1 MAAVT
6 LAAILATVGAI
17 ADRAMA
23 QPIGAPH
30 PLAQLAADARVLRR
44 CAARIPGVVVTFGA
58 SRWHILCPA
67 SATFDAAEALRLELV
82 AVAPPGVA
90 VDVEIAAGGGGSAED
105 EAGRRLF
112 ASERRERMAG
122 GGCSSSELGECSTC
136 SSSELGECST
146 CSPEHEAYCN
156 GFACAGCNPPTACA
170 CHGGT
175 A

>member
-1 MAAVT
+1 MDQPMRRG
-6 LAAILATVGAI
+6 LAERLGLVEPLPPGPLFGWGKRT
-17 ADRAMA
+17 AD
-23 QPIGAPH
+23 
-30 PLAQLAADARVLRR
+30 PLLRES
-44 CAARIPGVVVTFGA
+44 VVTVHEGG
-58 SRWHILCPA
+58 RLHILCPA
-67 SATFDAAEALRLELV
+67 SATFDTAEALRLELV
-82 AVAPPGVA
+82 AAAPPGVA
-90 VDVEIAAGGGGSAED
+90 VDVEIAEGGGGSAED

-122 GGCSSSELGECSTC
+122 CGCSSAV
-136 SSSELGECST
+136 LGECST